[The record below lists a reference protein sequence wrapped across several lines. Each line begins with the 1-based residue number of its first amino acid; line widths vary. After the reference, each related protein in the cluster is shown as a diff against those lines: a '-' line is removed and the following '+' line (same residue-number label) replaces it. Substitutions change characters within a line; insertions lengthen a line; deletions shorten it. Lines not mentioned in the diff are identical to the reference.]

1 MKPQAIRL
9 VKILAGIAVVVLVIH
24 TALLVFS
31 GIALRNARA
40 ELRAAGRPMS
50 PAEIIP
56 ADVPANENAAPLYES
71 AFALLDSESIGDK
84 KLAVFVTD
92 AGRDY
97 AVDPDADEKRST
109 FENALANET
118 FVRTLELVEQ
128 AAARTQCNFNLQYDL
143 GGMLCVHHVDDMLAI
158 GRILKAK
165 ALLHA
170 RRGETQ
176 KTYAALDIALR
187 MAEALR
193 DEPMLSSAV
202 VRNAQYYMA
211 LELLPAL
218 CAKAPPDDETA
229 ARLSALLADV
239 DLVASYIRAVDG
251 ERLFM
256 GEWTY
261 NCFADGNVHDFLGPE
276 NDGVWA
282 ARVAKG
288 LLGYRPSL
296 QLDHAAYLRTHSRFA
311 ANAARPL
318 WLWEI
323 KPIARPDDEFPWY
336 ATISRIITPALN
348 SSLLHSVHVQALIRV
363 SRTGLALLRHKL
375 AHGAYPASLAEID
388 PEFLGEIPVDPFTG
402 QPLVYRPEADGF
414 VLYSLGKNFR
424 DDNGT
429 IESIDSRR
437 SDTCDIVWRS
447 SN

>member
-9 VKILAGIAVVVLVIH
+9 VKTFAGIAVAVLVIH

-84 KLAVFVTD
+84 KLAAVVAD
-92 AGRDY
+92 ASRDY
-97 AVDPDADEKRST
+97 AADPDADEKRST

-128 AAARTQCNFNLQYDL
+128 AASRTRCNFNLQYDL
-143 GGMLCVHHVDDMLAI
+143 GGMLCVRHAHDMFAI

-176 KTYAALDIALR
+176 KTYAALEIALR

-202 VRNAQYYMA
+202 VRNAQYSMA
-211 LELLPAL
+211 LELLPVL
-218 CAKAPPDDETA
+218 CAKAPPDDATA

-239 DLVASYIRAVDG
+239 DLVASYVHAVDG

-261 NCFADGNVHDFLGPE
+261 NCFADGNIHDFLGPE

-363 SRTGLALLRHKL
+363 SRVGLALLRHKL

>member
-9 VKILAGIAVVVLVIH
+9 VKTFAGIAVAVLVIH

-84 KLAVFVTD
+84 KLAAVVAD
-92 AGRDY
+92 ASRDY
-97 AVDPDADEKRST
+97 AADPDADEKRST

-128 AAARTQCNFNLQYDL
+128 AASRTRCNFNLQYDL
-143 GGMLCVHHVDDMLAI
+143 GGMLCVRHAHDMFAI

-176 KTYAALDIALR
+176 KTYAALEIALR

-202 VRNAQYYMA
+202 VRNAQYSMA
-211 LELLPAL
+211 LELLPVL
-218 CAKAPPDDETA
+218 CAKAPPDDATA

-239 DLVASYIRAVDG
+239 DLVASYVHAVDG

-261 NCFADGNVHDFLGPE
+261 NCFADGNIHDFLGPE

>member
-9 VKILAGIAVVVLVIH
+9 VKIFAGIAVAVLVIH

-56 ADVPANENAAPLYES
+56 ADVPTNENAAPLYES

-84 KLAVFVTD
+84 KLAVFVAD

-128 AAARTQCNFNLQYDL
+128 AATRTQCNFNLQYDL
-143 GGMLCVHHVDDMLAI
+143 GGMLCVQHVNDLFAI
-158 GRILKAK
+158 GRILTAK

-176 KTYAALDIALR
+176 KTYAALEIALR

-193 DEPMLSSAV
+193 DEPMLSSAIG
-202 VRNAQYYMA
+202 RNAQYYMA
-211 LELLPAL
+211 LEWLPAL

-261 NCFADGNVHDFLGPE
+261 NCFADGNIHDFLGPE

-282 ARVAKG
+282 ARFAKA

-318 WLWEI
+318 WVWEI
-323 KPIARPDDEFPWY
+323 KPTARPDDEFPWY

-388 PEFLGEIPVDPFTG
+388 PEFLGEIPVDPFIG

-414 VLYSLGKNFR
+414 VLYSLGNNFR

-437 SDTCDIVWRS
+437 SDTCDIAWRS